1 MSHDWQVKAAVV
13 ISKTMEHPAAALFRS
28 PVESGKDTEENNYY
42 TIITNP
48 QDFGT
53 IKSRL
58 NNNQY
63 KSATQLIE
71 DVNQIAKNAAIYNGE
86 NSHVAFL
93 AQYCTQIFQKEM
105 RDADLLPIRNWCD
118 AVFALRSK
126 ITSLMSNQPPK
137 VRQFSSSLNAGR
149 SLKQNTPVMSE
160 HEIQCFMQ
168 GVEKLSSEEE
178 QREMIRILNE
188 NQPELDPGNAEIHIE
203 LSKLNHQTMSA
214 LKHYISDTLKKKGIP
229 YPE

>member
-1 MSHDWQVKAAVV
+1 MSGDWQPKAAGV
-13 ISKTMEHPAAALFRS
+13 ILKIMEHPAAALFRS
-28 PVESGKDTEENNYY
+28 PVVSGTDTEENNYY

-53 IKSRL
+53 IKDRL
-58 NNNQY
+58 YNNQY
-63 KSATQLIE
+63 KSVTQLIE

-93 AQYCTQIFQKEM
+93 ASYCTQLFNKEM
-105 RDADLLPIRNWCD
+105 RDSDLLPVRAWCD
-118 AVFALRSK
+118 AVFNLRTK
-126 ITSLMSNQPPK
+126 ITNLMSNQPPK

-160 HEIQCFMQ
+160 HEIQCFIQ
-168 GVEKLSSEEE
+168 ASEKLQSDEE
-178 QREMIRILNE
+178 QKEMIRILNE
-188 NQPELDPGNAEIHIE
+188 NQPELDAGNAEIHFEIT
-203 LSKLNHQTMSA
+203 KLNHQTMSA
-214 LKHYISDTLKKKGIP
+214 LKHYMAEALNKKGMS

>member
-1 MSHDWQVKAAVV
+1 
-13 ISKTMEHPAAALFRS
+13 MEHPAAALFRN
-28 PVESGKDTEENNYY
+28 PVESGKDTEDNNYY
-42 TIITNP
+42 KIITNP

-53 IKSRL
+53 IKLRL

-63 KSATQLIE
+63 KSAALLIE

-126 ITSLMSNQPPK
+126 ITNIMANQPPK

-160 HEIQCFMQ
+160 HEIQCFIQ
-168 GVEKLSSEEE
+168 ATEKLNSEED
-178 QREMIRILNE
+178 QREMIRIINE
-188 NQPELDPGNAEIHIE
+188 IQPELDSGNAEIHIE
-203 LSKLNHQTMSA
+203 ISKLNNQAMSA
-214 LKHYISDTLKKKGIP
+214 LKHYMTDALKKKGIP